1 MSLSI
6 VIPTH
11 DTRDLVL
18 RAVASVLAQPESA
31 TAELIVVDDGSAD
44 GTTEALAA
52 AAPAARVLRSAT
64 PSGFTAAAN
73 RGLAAA
79 RGDLI
84 LLLNSD
90 AELEGGALA
99 ALAAAFVAEPSLGI
113 AGARLFYPTGEPQWS
128 AGRAPSL
135 LWLFGLASGLPALLH
150 RWSGRRPGRGHGE
163 VGDRD
168 EGTEVDWVSGAALA
182 LRRSVWEACGPLDES
197 FRFYAQDLDFCWRAR
212 RRGFRVRVVPDFAV
226 RHHHGA
232 TIGRQSGAAAHAQPE
247 LLWTDL
253 LRWAGKARG
262 PVWQRRAARALSAG
276 AALRLAGRRLALPFV
291 PAPRRAP
298 WRAETA
304 AFRAARRAVHGRRR
318 DLR

>member
-1 MSLSI
+1 VSLSV

-18 RAVASVLAQPESA
+18 RALASVLAQPEGA
-31 TAELIVVDDGSAD
+31 AAELLVVDDGSAD
-44 GTTEALAA
+44 GTAEAVAA

-99 ALAAAFVAEPSLGI
+99 ALAAAFAAEPRLGI
-113 AGARLFYPTGEPQWS
+113 AGAQLFYPTGEPQWS

-150 RWSGRRPGRGHGE
+150 RWSGRRPGRGHGD
-163 VGDRD
+163 VD

-182 LRRSVWEACGPLDES
+182 LRRSVWEACGPLDEG
-197 FRFYAQDLDFCWRAR
+197 FRFYAQDLDFCLRAKS
-212 RRGFRVRVVPDFAV
+212 RGFGVRVVPGFAV

-232 TIGRQSGAAAHAQPE
+232 TIGRHSGAAARAQPE

-262 PVWQRRAARALSAG
+262 AAWQRRAARSLSAG
-276 AALRLAGRRLALPFV
+276 AALRLAGRHLALPFV
-291 PAPRRAP
+291 PAQRREL

-304 AFRAARRAVHGRRR
+304 AFGAARRAVQSRRQ

>member
-1 MSLSI
+1 VNLSI

-18 RAVASVLAQPESA
+18 RAVASVRAQPEGA
-31 TAELIVVDDGSAD
+31 EAELVVVDDGSAD
-44 GTTEALAA
+44 GTAEAVAA

-73 RGLAAA
+73 RGLDAA
-79 RGDLI
+79 RGDLL

-99 ALAAAFVAEPSLGI
+99 ALVAVFAAEPRLGI

-150 RWSGRRPGRGHGE
+150 RWPRRRPRRPGRGHGE
-163 VGDRD
+163 LD
-168 EGTEVDWVSGAALA
+168 EGVEVDWVSGAALA
-182 LRRSVWEACGPLDES
+182 LRRSVWEACGPLDEG
-197 FRFYAQDLDFCWRAR
+197 FRFYAQDLDFCLRAKS
-212 RRGFRVRVVPDFAV
+212 RGFGVRVVPGFAV

-232 TIGRQSGAAAHAQPE
+232 TIGRQSGAAARAQPE

-262 PVWQRRAARALSAG
+262 EAWQRRAARALAAG
-276 AALRLAGRRLALPFV
+276 AVLRLAGRRLALPFV
-291 PAPRRAP
+291 PAPRREP

-304 AFRAARRAVHGRRR
+304 AFRAAHRAVQGLRR

>member
-1 MSLSI
+1 VSLSI

-18 RAVASVLAQPESA
+18 RAVASVLAQQEGA
-31 TAELIVVDDGSAD
+31 EAELLVVDDGSAD
-44 GTTEALAA
+44 GTAAAVAA

-79 RGDLI
+79 RGDPL

-90 AELEGGALA
+90 TELEGGALA
-99 ALAAAFVAEPSLGI
+99 ALAAAFAAEPRLGI
-113 AGARLFYPTGEPQWS
+113 AGAQLFYPTGEPQWS

-150 RWSGRRPGRGHGE
+150 RWPRRRLRRQPGRGH
-163 VGDRD
+163 
-168 EGTEVDWVSGAALA
+168 GTEVDWVSGAALA
-182 LRRSVWEACGPLDES
+182 LRRSVWETSGPLDEG
-197 FRFYAQDLDFCWRAR
+197 FRFYAQDLDFCLRAKS
-212 RRGFRVRVVPDFAV
+212 RGFRVRVVPGFGV

-232 TIGRQSGAAAHAQPE
+232 TIGRRSGAVAHAQPE

-262 PVWQRRAARALSAG
+262 EACQRRAARALSAG
-276 AALRLAGRRLALPFV
+276 GALRLAGRRLALPFV
-291 PAPRRAP
+291 PAPRREP
-298 WRAETA
+298 WRAGTA
-304 AFRAARRAVHGRRR
+304 AFRAARRAVRSLRQ